1 MTGGQTT
8 DRPVKY
14 DIEADW
20 KLLNAC
26 NFRCSYCFISPALLR
41 SKMRRFATT
50 AEWKAAFRGAGK
62 TWLLHLTGGEPS
74 IYFDFAA
81 LCRGLTEEHYI
92 SLNSNLTHGAIV
104 EFARSVDPRRVSFI
118 NAGLHLEERETR
130 TNHASFLRN
139 ADLLLAAGFPLFV
152 SIVATPAALRRF
164 DEAAALLRPL
174 GLFPVP
180 KLLRETYEGRQ
191 YPAAY
196 TAAEKARFSAL
207 AEAARAFYGS
217 AFAGRAERPS
227 IDVFGDDAF
236 VEGTPSYA
244 GRSCEAGR
252 RFVSIEPDGEV
263 FRCSPKT
270 GLGNLLSGTFA
281 PLPEP
286 APCDTSYCFYFCQK
300 YAAPPA
306 SAAA

>member
-1 MTGGQTT
+1 L
-8 DRPVKY
+8 KY

-20 KLLNAC
+20 KVLNAC

-41 SKMRRFATT
+41 SKMRRFATA
-50 AEWKAAFRGAGK
+50 AEWKAALQATGR

-74 IYFDFAA
+74 IYFDFAE
-81 LCRGLTEEHYI
+81 LCRSVTDDHYI

-104 EFARSVDPRRVSFI
+104 EFARSVDPGRVSFI
-118 NAGLHLEERETR
+118 NAGLHLAERETR
-130 TNHASFLRN
+130 TGHDSFLRH
-139 ADLLLAAGFPLFV
+139 ADLLRAAGFALFT

-164 DEAAALLRPL
+164 DEAVALLRPL

-180 KLLRETYEGRQ
+180 KLLRETFEGRQ
-191 YPAAY
+191 YPASY
-196 TAAEKARFSAL
+196 TAGEKARFRAL
-207 AEAARAFYGS
+207 AAEARAFYRG

-227 IDVFGDDAF
+227 IDVFADDAF
-236 VEGTPSYA
+236 IDGTPAYA

-270 GLGNLLSGTFA
+270 GLGNLLAGTFA
-281 PLPEP
+281 PLGGP

-300 YAAPPA
+300 YAAPHA
-306 SAAA
+306 SAA